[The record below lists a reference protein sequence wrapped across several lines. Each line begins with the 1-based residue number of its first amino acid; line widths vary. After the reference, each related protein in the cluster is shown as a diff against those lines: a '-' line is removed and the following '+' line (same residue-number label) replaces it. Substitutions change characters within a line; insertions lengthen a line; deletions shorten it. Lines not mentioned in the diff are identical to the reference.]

1 MRCLR
6 LSAFGLSLALA
17 ACAVPAGE
25 DPAPASGSAGDAVDS
40 IAATPEQ
47 VARGNRVFALSLYRA
62 LAQSGEENIFFSP
75 FSIATAFGPVIAG
88 AAGETRQAIARPLHY
103 PAAGPG
109 LHPAL
114 GGLARTLERQSDD
127 ATLVI
132 GNALWVKRGF
142 ALLPG
147 FEQTARRDY
156 RAEVESLDFE
166 GDRAGS
172 ANRIN
177 AWVNERTRRRIPRLV
192 EPDAIDDTTR
202 LFVTN
207 VVYFL
212 ADWQAQF
219 RAGETANRPFTLADG
234 ATVQV
239 PMMHQIN
246 AFRHHDAGA
255 FTAIDLPYRDPRL
268 MMTVLLPKAAD
279 GLPSLERAL
288 TPDLLDRT
296 LEALDRA
303 APVRLDLLLPKLEL
317 RTGYG
322 LAPVLRDMGM
332 AVAFTNRADFSNITT
347 EEPLAIDSVIHKTYL
362 RVDEKGTEAVA
373 ATAVEIVAT
382 SAPRPPEVRFHADH
396 PFLFLLRDRDTG
408 TILFFGRIGRPVI
421 DAG

>member
-1 MRCLR
+1 MRG
-6 LSAFGLSLALA
+6 LSALCLSAALA

-25 DPAPASGSAGDAVDS
+25 LPGAAPEPAANAADSVAVD
-40 IAATPEQ
+40 ARQ
-47 VARGNRVFALSLYRA
+47 VAQGNRVFALSLYRA
-62 LAQSGEENIFFSP
+62 LAQGEEENIFFSP

-88 AAGETRQAIARPLHY
+88 AAGETRQAIARTLHY

-114 GGLARTLERQSDD
+114 GGLARTLERQSDE

-142 ALLPG
+142 ALLPA

-156 RAEVESLDFE
+156 RAEVETLDFE

-177 AWVNERTRRRIPRLV
+177 AWVDERTRRRIRRLV
-192 EPDAIDDTTR
+192 EPEAIDDTTR

-219 RAGETANRPFTLADG
+219 RAGETANRPFTLQDG
-234 ATVQV
+234 STVQV

-279 GLPSLERAL
+279 GLPALERAL
-288 TPDLLDRT
+288 TPELLDRT
-296 LEALDRA
+296 LEALDGA
-303 APVRLDLLLPKLEL
+303 EPVRLDLLLPKLEL

-322 LAPVLRDMGM
+322 LAPVLQDMGM
-332 AVAFTNRADFSNITT
+332 AIAFSNRADFSNITT

-396 PFLFLLRDRDTG
+396 PFLFLLRDRETG